1 MGTTLHFINHAS
13 VIIEYNDGQ
22 NQQMVM
28 TDPWFQQPAFGSW
41 LPNPPTAFHP
51 ALLASLS
58 YDHPNFS
65 FLISHG
71 HDDHFDDKWL
81 KLFNKDIRIFTAN
94 YDAPSVRNRLK
105 ALGFHNVVEVS
116 PELSVHDLFRIRC
129 FINTDVSNDDS
140 LYTVATPDSCIVHAN
155 DLWYPLKD
163 EAVSIIKEEIA
174 TVPEG
179 RSVYMSQSNSAS
191 GYPMTYPQIEDR
203 SKILM
208 EKVTKMTTQGL
219 RNAKTVEAKHFLGYA
234 GYSSIFVKG
243 KEEYLDKAIFPSPQ
257 WMRSH
262 FQPLIDELGVEMLD
276 MLPGDRFDFSE
287 LQQSLWAK
295 YSKDTSIKNCTI
307 DYYKQ
312 YDIIDQCDT
321 FHLTESLDEP
331 EMIQKLEGF
340 LSGFN
345 DFVLRYLERKEFEK
359 TIVGKVFTIEVEGM
373 DITRSVKIGE
383 GLIETDGFNKKMQ
396 VTPEVMTAILNKQIL
411 FENTSTGYEANFFR
425 EPLETYNRDFIVYLT
440 MFSYVYKKSKDR
452 ATSAA

>member
-1 MGTTLHFINHAS
+1 
-13 VIIEYNDGQ
+13 
-22 NQQMVM
+22 
-28 TDPWFQQPAFGSW
+28 
-41 LPNPPTAFHP
+41 
-51 ALLASLS
+51 
-58 YDHPNFS
+58 
-65 FLISHG
+65 
-71 HDDHFDDKWL
+71 
-81 KLFNKDIRIFTAN
+81 
-94 YDAPSVRNRLK
+94 
-105 ALGFHNVVEVS
+105 
-116 PELSVHDLFRIRC
+116 
-129 FINTDVSNDDS
+129 
-140 LYTVATPDSCIVHAN
+140 
-155 DLWYPLKD
+155 
-163 EAVSIIKEEIA
+163 
-174 TVPEG
+174 
-179 RSVYMSQSNSAS
+179 
-191 GYPMTYPQIEDR
+191 MTYPQIEDR

-208 EKVTKMTTQGL
+208 EKVTKMTSQGL
-219 RNAKTVEAKHFLGYA
+219 RNAKTVEAKYFLGYA

-257 WMRSH
+257 WMHSH

-295 YSKDTSIKNCTI
+295 YSKDASIKNCTI

-312 YDIIDQCDT
+312 YDIIEQCDT
-321 FHLTESLDEP
+321 YHLTESLDEP
-331 EMIQKLEGF
+331 EMIEKLEGF

-359 TIVGKVFTIEVEGM
+359 TIVGKVFTVEVEGM

-383 GLIETDGFNKKMQ
+383 GLIETDDYNKKMR

-440 MFSYVYKKSKDR
+440 MYSYVYKKSKDR

>member
-71 HDDHFDDKWL
+71 HDDHFDDQWL

-105 ALGFHNVVEVS
+105 ALGFHNIVEVT

-140 LYTVATPDSCIVHAN
+140 LYTITTPDSCIVHAN

-203 SKILM
+203 SQILM

-219 RNAKTVEAKHFLGYA
+219 RNAKTVDVKYFLGYA

-243 KEEYLDKAIFPSPQ
+243 KEEYLDKAIFPSPH

-262 FQPLIDELGVEMLD
+262 YQELIDELGVEMLD

-287 LQQSLWAK
+287 VQQNLWSK
-295 YSKDTSIKNCTI
+295 YSQDASIKNCTI

-312 YDIIDQCDT
+312 YDIINQCDT
-321 FHLTESLDEP
+321 YHLTESLDQE
-331 EMIQKLEGF
+331 EMVEKLEGF
-340 LSGFN
+340 LTGF
-345 DFVLRYLERKEFEK
+345 DQFVQRYLERKEFEK
-359 TIVGKVFTIEVEGM
+359 TIVGKVFTIEVEDM

-383 GLIETDGFNKKMQ
+383 GLVETDDFNKKMR

-440 MFSYVYKKSKDR
+440 MYSYVYKKSKDR
-452 ATSAA
+452 ATSTV

>member
-1 MGTTLHFINHAS
+1 MGTTLHFLNHAS

-71 HDDHFDDKWL
+71 HDDHFDDQWL

-105 ALGFHNVVEVS
+105 ALGFHNVVEVT

-140 LYTVATPDSCIVHAN
+140 LYTITTPDSCIVHAN

-174 TVPEG
+174 AVPEG

-208 EKVTKMTTQGL
+208 EKVTKMTSQGL
-219 RNAKTVEAKHFLGYA
+219 RNAKTVEAKYFLGYA

-257 WMRSH
+257 WMHSQ

-287 LQQSLWAK
+287 LQQSLWSK
-295 YSKDTSIKNCTI
+295 YSKDASIKNCTI

-312 YDIIDQCDT
+312 YDIIEQCDT
-321 FHLTESLDEP
+321 YHLTESLDEP
-331 EMIQKLEGF
+331 EMIEKLEGF

-359 TIVGKVFTIEVEGM
+359 TIVGKVFTVEVEGM

-383 GLIETDGFNKKMQ
+383 GLIETDDFNKKMR

-440 MFSYVYKKSKDR
+440 MYSYVYKKSKDR